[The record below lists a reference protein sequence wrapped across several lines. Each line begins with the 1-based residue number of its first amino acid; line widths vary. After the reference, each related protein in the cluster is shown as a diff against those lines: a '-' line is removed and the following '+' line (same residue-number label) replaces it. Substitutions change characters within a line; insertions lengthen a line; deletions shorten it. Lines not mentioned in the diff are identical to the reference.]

1 MLIEKD
7 TISYKIEQLSQILT
21 NLDWHIT
28 CAESCTGGW
37 VAKLFTDLAGSSSW
51 FERGY
56 VSYSNQSKQEML
68 GVSEQS
74 LHEFG
79 AVSEIVVKEMA
90 VGACKKA
97 KTEVSLA
104 ISGIAGPTGGSEDK
118 PVGLVWFAW
127 CINGQVKTYSEVFAG
142 ERDAIRQ
149 QAVVAAIEKLLNYL
163 NVLNSQVD

>member
-1 MLIEKD
+1 MTIEKSE
-7 TISYKIEQLSQILT
+7 IRFKIEQLSQVLT
-21 NLDWHIT
+21 SLGWRIA

-56 VSYSNQSKQEML
+56 VTYSNRAKQEML

-74 LHEFG
+74 LSEFG
-79 AVSEIVVKEMA
+79 AVSEAVVREM
-90 VGACKKA
+90 VIGACKQA
-97 KTEVSLA
+97 NTEVSLA

-127 CINGQVKTYSEVFAG
+127 CIDGQIETYKEVFAG
-142 ERDAIRQ
+142 DREAVRQ
-149 QAVVAAIEKLLNYL
+149 QAAVTAIEKLLDYL
-163 NVLNSQVD
+163 NAVNA